1 MPEESRPFVSVVLPV
16 RNEGR
21 RLARCLE
28 AVLSQAYPKDC
39 MEVLVVDGL
48 SGDGTRQLAEE
59 YARRD
64 ARVRFIENPAKVTP
78 AALNIGIREAKGE
91 VLVRVD
97 GHTLLEP
104 DYFTRCVE
112 ALERTGASC
121 VGGLMRATGE
131 GYWGKVVTLVHSSRF
146 GLGGGRFHLSQKE
159 GEVDTVYLGAYR
171 REVFQKVGL
180 FNERLVRNQ
189 DIEFNGR
196 LRAAG
201 GRIVLSPAIRSLYYV
216 RGSLGAFLGQNFRN
230 GQWNVAVLHET
241 PWALSL
247 RHLVPFLF
255 VSTVG
260 LSLALSPWV
269 WPARVLLGSVLLLYG
284 LLALGAAIWSA
295 VRGGARYLPGLVIT
309 FPALHLAYGLGFAA
323 GLLRFGVPRA
333 LVTPTFLLSLLQ
345 PRRHPPKAGG
355 RRGAWSS

>member
-1 MPEESRPFVSVVLPV
+1 MPEEPRPFVSVVLPV

-28 AVLSQAYPKDC
+28 AVLAQEYPRDRV
-39 MEVLVVDGL
+39 EVLVVDGL
-48 SGDGTRQLAEE
+48 SADGTRLLAEE

-64 ARVRFIENPAKVTP
+64 ARVRVLENPAKVTP
-78 AALNIGIREAKGE
+78 AALNIGVHEARGDI
-91 VLVRVD
+91 VVRVD

-104 DYFTRCVE
+104 DYLTRCVE
-112 ALERTGASC
+112 VLERTGAAC
-121 VGGLMRATGE
+121 AGGLMRATGE
-131 GYWGKVVTLVHSSRF
+131 GYWGKVVTLVHGSRF
-146 GLGGGRFHLSQKE
+146 GLGGGRFHLSQRE
-159 GEVDTVYLGAYR
+159 EEVDTVYLGAYR

-201 GRIVLSPAIRSLYYV
+201 GRIVLSPAIQSWYYV
-216 RGSLGAFLGQNFRN
+216 RDSLGAFLGQNFRN
-230 GQWNVAVLHET
+230 GVWNVAVLHET

-247 RHLVPFLF
+247 RHMVPFLF
-255 VSTVG
+255 VSILG
-260 LSLALSPWV
+260 LALALSVWV
-269 WPARVLLGSVLLLYG
+269 PLARAVLGGISLLYG
-284 LLALGAAIWSA
+284 LLAGGAAIASA
-295 VRGGARYLPGLVIT
+295 VRGGVRCLPGLVIT

-345 PRRHPPKAGG
+345 PRRRPPPAGG